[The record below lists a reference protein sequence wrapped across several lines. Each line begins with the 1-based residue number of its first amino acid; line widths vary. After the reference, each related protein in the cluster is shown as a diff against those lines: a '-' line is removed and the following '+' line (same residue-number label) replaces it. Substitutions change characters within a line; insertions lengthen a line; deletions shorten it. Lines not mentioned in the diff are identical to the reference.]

1 MKKITKEIVKYKI
14 WRLEWSLSGFHK
26 LSGADIKVNNIR
38 LKKNRVIADL
48 TVTPDMEE
56 KITTKEKDVEYSFK
70 SLGL

>member
-14 WRLEWSLSGFHK
+14 WRLEWYLSGFHK
-26 LSGADIKVNNIR
+26 LSGADIKVKNIR
-38 LKKNRVIADL
+38 LKKDRVIADL

-56 KITTKEKDVEYSFK
+56 KIVTKEKDVEYSFK